1 MFTVI
6 SVNQPRRQL
15 FQQADHLLWKC
26 PCSLSVF
33 HQWYV
38 WWGLSALHSLVTVP
52 GGVSYTVVNHT
63 FHLPF
68 HLTYLSV
75 LPRLALPSLFLL
87 QRRVTEFL
95 HPYYSN
101 DFVVKT
107 YVTFSLSSYDTE
119 DSRARTSTQKCTH
132 VSKCCKHAATWL
144 RRAATNSY
152 SLSIILQIIFIINAL
167 SRELSKCSPKSQP
180 TSSKCLFWLFIYCY
194 KWL

>member
-1 MFTVI
+1 MVIILPKKKGGDMFTVI

-26 PCSLSVF
+26 LCSLSVF

-95 HPYYSN
+95 HPYYCN

-107 YVTFSLSSYDTE
+107 CYV
-119 DSRARTSTQKCTH
+119 
-132 VSKCCKHAATWL
+132 
-144 RRAATNSY
+144 
-152 SLSIILQIIFIINAL
+152 FIIEL
-167 SRELSKCSPKSQP
+167 RHGGFSRTDIHSEMYACQQVLQTRSNVTSQG
-180 TSSKCLFWLFIYCY
+180 CN
-194 KWL
+194 